1 MSVFEESKSYR
12 PFSYPW
18 AVEAEQKHTID
29 MYWNTHQ
36 INLQDDIQQYF
47 SKEGLKTAT
56 ISHEQNKNILDR
68 TLCLFTEMDRTVGEG
83 YTEVLPLIRNNEI
96 RNMLMTFAARE
107 VTHQRAYALA
117 AETFGFSNS
126 DWQAFAEYKQMV
138 DKLDAMSEDVVP
150 DGASD
155 KLKAAIKLTQIL
167 LGEGIGLFGAFATLL
182 NMKRQG
188 ILNGFNDINEWS
200 LKDESEHVLNNIKV
214 VTEMEKDL
222 SEIEKIALKDATT
235 QFVERFEEA
244 EFKYLELVFDMGGSE
259 NLTLGQMKDY
269 IRYLGKLRLFQR
281 GYVSLKEVPKNP
293 LEWMEWLLGANRH
306 SNFFEKKV
314 VDYVHKELDG
324 EINYNR
330 YRHIL
335 AEKSA

>member
-47 SKEGLKTAT
+47 SKEGLKTTT

-150 DGASD
+150 EGASD

-214 VTEMEKDL
+214 VSEMEKDL
-222 SEIEKIALKDATT
+222 SEIEKIALKDATI
-235 QFVERFEEA
+235 QFVERFEKA

-259 NLTLGQMKDY
+259 NLTLEQMKDY

-281 GYVSLKEVPKNP
+281 GYVPLKEVPKNP